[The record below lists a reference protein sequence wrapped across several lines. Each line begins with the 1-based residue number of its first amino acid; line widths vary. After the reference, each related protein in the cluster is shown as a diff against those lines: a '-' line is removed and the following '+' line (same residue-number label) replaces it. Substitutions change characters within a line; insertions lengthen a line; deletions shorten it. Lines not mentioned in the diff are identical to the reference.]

1 MALVKSSL
9 TLSLISLKLNQL
21 VSYPN
26 YISKVE
32 RAMLKK
38 IRDLLL
44 GKKVGNKWWE
54 TRSVKAVGM
63 DDRNFCISLHILISA
78 MMAKY
83 I

>member
-1 MALVKSSL
+1 MASVKSGL
-9 TLSLISLKLNQL
+9 ILSLISLKLNQL

-32 RAMLKK
+32 RVMLKK
-38 IRDLLL
+38 IRELLL
-44 GKKVGNKWWE
+44 GEKVENKWWE

-63 DDRNFCISLHILISA
+63 DGRTFCISLHILISA